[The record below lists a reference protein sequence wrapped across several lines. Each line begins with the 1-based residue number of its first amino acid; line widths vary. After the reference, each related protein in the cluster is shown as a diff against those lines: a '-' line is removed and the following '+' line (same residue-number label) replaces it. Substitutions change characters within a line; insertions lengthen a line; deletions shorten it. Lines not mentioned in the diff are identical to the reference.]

1 MSLGAIGVRT
11 PPPRRSRL
19 ARFALH
25 LAVFAVLV
33 CLYAIALIRAEALE
47 PLPGLAAF
55 GAGLALSGL
64 AALLSLIAMAVVWRT
79 GLRGGVR
86 ALFALVIAA
95 LTLAGPAYM
104 LSRAGLT
111 PSLDDVATDPSD
123 PPTFAGAPSAP
134 LDAARQRAAYPDLA
148 PLRLSV
154 PPEEAINL
162 ALGLMEQ
169 RGWRTIG
176 PTAFPR
182 GGPPRLRIEAV
193 ARSAVLG
200 LPADVALRA
209 RPDGDG
215 AVVDMRSASRLGGL
229 DLGANAER
237 VQAFLADLGAAAP

>member
-25 LAVFAVLV
+25 LALFAALV
-33 CLYAIALIRAEALE
+33 CLYAIGLIRAEALD

-64 AALLSLIAMAVVWRT
+64 AALLSILAMGVVWRT

-95 LTLAGPAYM
+95 LTLAGPAYV

-111 PSLDDVATDPSD
+111 PSLDDVATDPAD
-123 PPTFAGAPSAP
+123 PPTFTRGPGAPI
-134 LDAARQRAAYPDLA
+134 DAARQRAAYPDLA
-148 PLRLSV
+148 PLKLATS
-154 PPEEAINL
+154 PEEAINL

-169 RGWRTIG
+169 RGWRVIG
-176 PTAFPR
+176 PTAYPR
-182 GGPPRLRIEAV
+182 GGPPRLKIEAV
-193 ARSAVLG
+193 ARSAALG

-215 AVVDMRSASRLGGL
+215 AVVDMRSASRLRGL

-237 VQAFLADLGAAAP
+237 VQSFLADLSAAAP